1 MKIENRFLKYVSFDT
16 QSDPYSTT
24 APSTMKQK
32 ELGEFLVEEMKIL
45 GLEGVHMDEYGIVY
59 GTIPSNNNHQGDVI
73 GFIAHMDTS
82 PDASGKNIR
91 PQFIRDYNGQRIPL
105 NKEKDMYLDPQEF
118 PALTDLVGH
127 DLITTDGSTLLGADD
142 KAGIT
147 IIMSMAEYLY
157 KHPEF
162 KHNDIRIAFTP
173 DEEVG
178 RGTENFD
185 VEKFDADYAY
195 TVDGGPVGELS
206 FENFNAYQVDVHVKG
221 KSIHPGSAKNKM
233 INASQVAIEFDR
245 LLPAYQ
251 VPEHTEGR
259 EGFHHLTHMHGECEK
274 AHLEY
279 IVREHDFTKLKEQ
292 LNDFKRIQ
300 AYLNSRYGDEFVE
313 VTMKEQYLNMSEII
327 KETPHIVEQ
336 VEIAMNDIGIQA
348 EISPIRGGTDGAR
361 LSFMGL
367 PCPNLGTGG
376 FNFHGPYEFVSVTM
390 MKKSVELLLRLI
402 RNNVYSKEDL
412 PF

>member
-82 PDASGKNIR
+82 PDASGKNIK

-105 NKEKDMYLDPQEF
+105 NEEKDMYLDPQEF

-245 LLPAYQ
+245 LLPACQ

-259 EGFHHLTHMHGECEK
+259 EGFHHLTHMQGECEK

-279 IVREHDFTKLKEQ
+279 IVREHDFAKLKEQ

>member
-82 PDASGKNIR
+82 PDASGKNIK

-105 NKEKDMYLDPQEF
+105 NEEKDMYLDPQEF

-178 RGTENFD
+178 GGTENFD

-245 LLPAYQ
+245 LLPACQ

-259 EGFHHLTHMHGECEK
+259 EGFHHLTHMQGECEK

-279 IVREHDFTKLKEQ
+279 IVREHDFAKLKEQ

>member
-24 APSTMKQK
+24 APSTMKQR

-45 GLEGVHMDEYGIVY
+45 GLEGVHMDEYGVVY

-82 PDASGKNIR
+82 PDASGKNIK
-91 PQFIRDYNGQRIPL
+91 PQLIHNYDGQRITL
-105 NKEKDMYLDPQEF
+105 NEEKDMYLDPQEF

-127 DLITTDGSTLLGADD
+127 DLITTDGTTLLGADD
-142 KAGIT
+142 KAGVT

-185 VEKFDADYAY
+185 VEKFNADYAY

-206 FENFNAYQVDVHVKG
+206 FENFNAYQVDVHIKG

-245 LLPAYQ
+245 LLPTCQ
-251 VPEHTEGR
+251 VPEHTEDR
-259 EGFHHLTHMHGECEK
+259 EGFHHLTHIQGECEK

-300 AYLNSRYGDEFVE
+300 AYLNSRYGDELVE

-348 EISPIRGGTDGAR
+348 DISPIRGGTDGAR

>member
-82 PDASGKNIR
+82 PDASGKNIK
-91 PQFIRDYNGQRIPL
+91 PQLVRDYDGQRITL
-105 NKEKDMYLDPQEF
+105 NEEKDMFLDPQEF
-118 PALTDLVGH
+118 PDLTNLVGH
-127 DLITTDGSTLLGADD
+127 DLITTDGTTLLGADD

-178 RGTENFD
+178 RGTENFN
-185 VEKFDADYAY
+185 VKKFDADYAY

-245 LLPAYQ
+245 LLPACQ

-259 EGFHHLTHMHGECEK
+259 EGFHHLTHIQGECEK

-300 AYLNSRYGDEFVE
+300 AYLNSRYGDELVE

-336 VEIAMNDIGIQA
+336 VEIAMNDVGIEA
-348 EISPIRGGTDGAR
+348 NISPIRGGTDGAR

>member
-82 PDASGKNIR
+82 PDASGKNIK

-105 NKEKDMYLDPQEF
+105 NEEKDMYLDPQEF

-245 LLPAYQ
+245 LLPACQ

-259 EGFHHLTHMHGECEK
+259 EGFHHLTHMQGECEK

-348 EISPIRGGTDGAR
+348 QISPIRGGTDGAR

-376 FNFHGPYEFVSVTM
+376 FNFHGPYEFVSVTL

>member
-59 GTIPSNNNHQGDVI
+59 GTIPSNNNHQGDVM

-82 PDASGKNIR
+82 PDASGKNIK
-91 PQFIRDYNGQRIPL
+91 PQLVRDYDGQRITL
-105 NKEKDMYLDPQEF
+105 NEEKDMFLDPQEF
-118 PALTDLVGH
+118 PDLTNLVGH
-127 DLITTDGSTLLGADD
+127 DLITTDGTTLLGADD

-178 RGTENFD
+178 RGTENFN
-185 VEKFDADYAY
+185 VKKFDADYAY

-245 LLPAYQ
+245 LLPVCQ
-251 VPEHTEGR
+251 VPEHTEDR
-259 EGFHHLTHMHGECEK
+259 EGFHHLTHMQGECEK

-300 AYLNSRYGDEFVE
+300 AYLNSRYGDELVE

-336 VEIAMNDIGIQA
+336 VEIAMNDVGIEA
-348 EISPIRGGTDGAR
+348 NISPIRGGTDGAR